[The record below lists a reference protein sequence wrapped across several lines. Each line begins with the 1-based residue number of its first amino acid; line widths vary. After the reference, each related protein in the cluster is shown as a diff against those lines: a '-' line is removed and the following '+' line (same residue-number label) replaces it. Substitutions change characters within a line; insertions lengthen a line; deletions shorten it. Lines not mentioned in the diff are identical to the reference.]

1 MKKKLLFLFMLIGIF
16 QLTWA
21 QERKIS
27 GKVTSAADGAALPG
41 VTVKIQGTTLATQTD
56 VSGNY
61 SLSAQPGQVLIFS
74 AVGYI
79 NASVTVGN
87 ASVINM
93 TLEESQS
100 QLNEVVV
107 VAYGTANK
115 GTYTGS
121 ASSLSGD
128 KIRDMPLPSF
138 EGALNGRMAGVQ
150 GTQSSGQAG
159 STPNI
164 RIRGIGSMNAS
175 NEPLYVVDGVPVISG
190 SGGQL
195 GDYILRSNNIMS
207 SINPGDIESITVL
220 KDAAASSLYGSRA
233 ANGVIVVT
241 TKKGK
246 TGKPSVNLKS
256 SVGFTPA
263 WATDNYEPASAQE
276 QVNMLYQIFHDFN
289 TSGGRDDAYASSNAI
304 TRLNGKFN
312 QHGYTFEATG
322 TGRMD
327 GVIIKG
333 MTNGV
338 ENREGKY
345 FDWDKALF
353 GTGTYNTNELSVQ
366 GGTEATKYFTSL
378 SYTTDQNRMRVN
390 KFDRI
395 GGRINIIQ
403 KAGRLLELGTNI
415 NITSNNLEGYNDTR
429 NTGANYFMQV
439 RNLLW
444 PLYWP
449 TDYKTGLPFTAR
461 YGSLAQNSLYYDNEW
476 ENTSNTLRLSA
487 VETLT
492 LHLMPGL
499 NFKSV
504 FSYDNSKVRDHIYY
518 SAVHWNAQTTRG
530 AVNEM
535 TTNYNKMLSSNT
547 LNYNKTFNTVHDF
560 SLLLGFEAEKNV
572 TDFMR
577 SSGTDMP
584 SSALHTVSTA
594 GTTNASAYSWG
605 YNMLSYFSRAEYS
618 FNQKYFASASL
629 RRDGSSRL
637 GPDTRWGNFWS
648 VAGSWRISKEEF
660 LADND
665 VISNLR
671 LRASYG
677 TNGTLPSDNFGWRS
691 LVGYNNKYMEQ
702 PGGGIITLADP
713 NLTWETSYS
722 SNLALEFGLFRDR
735 LSGSVE
741 YFNRDSK
748 DLLQDVPISTVT
760 GFSSTLKN
768 IGEINNKGIEIEL
781 NGDII
786 HKDGFRWSAG
796 VNATAMKSTV
806 TKLYG
811 GQDIIWND
819 PTGGDAR
826 SQFIYRE
833 GESTLAFY
841 GYEWAGV
848 DPENGKN
855 VWYVNDPENPSS
867 GDFQFNGR
875 AATYSYSKAFR
886 KIIGNGIP
894 KLYGGINT
902 DAEYKG
908 ISVGLNFMYKLGG
921 NLYDGAFKD
930 VADDGYYWE
939 RIRSEVYYEN
949 MWSPSN
955 PTGTMPKLDG
965 NDLTDPM
972 QNSTRQLHSA
982 SFIRLKNVTVAYR
995 VPKNALKAIKAEN
1008 CRLFFNGTNL
1018 WTASKFKI
1026 ADPEVNQYSTR
1037 GWETPYGK
1045 TYTFGIELGF

>member
-1 MKKKLLFLFMLIGIF
+1 MKKKLLFLFMLIGVF
-16 QLTWA
+16 QLAWG
-21 QERKIS
+21 QERTIS
-27 GKVTSAADGAALPG
+27 GKVTSAADGTSLPG
-41 VTVKIQGTTLATQTD
+41 VTVKVQGATTATQTD
-56 VSGNY
+56 ANGIY
-61 SLSAQPGQVLIFS
+61 SISAQAGNVLTFS
-74 AVGYI
+74 AVGYV
-79 NASVTVGN
+79 AGSATVGS
-87 ASVINM
+87 AAVINM
-93 TLEESQS
+93 VLEESQS
-100 QLNEVVV
+100 HLDEVVV

-121 ASSLSGD
+121 ASTLSTD
-128 KIRDMPLPSF
+128 KIKDIPLTSF

-150 GTQSSGQAG
+150 TSQSSGQAG
-159 STPNI
+159 SAVSI

-175 NEPLYVVDGVPVISG
+175 NEPLYVIDGVPVVSG
-190 SGGQL
+190 NSGQL
-195 GDYILRSNNIMS
+195 SDYIYRTNNVMG

-233 ANGVIVVT
+233 ANGVVVIT

-256 SVGFTPA
+256 SVAFTPS
-263 WATDNYEPASAQE
+263 WATDNYEAAGAQE
-276 QVNMLYQIFHDFN
+276 QVDMLYQVFHDFN
-289 TSGGRDDAYASSNAI
+289 TSSGRDAAFASSNAI

-327 GVIIKG
+327 GVTIKG
-333 MTNGV
+333 MTDGI

-353 GTGTYNTNELSVQ
+353 GTGTYNTNELSVS
-366 GGTEATKYFTSL
+366 GGTETTKYFTSL
-378 SYTTDQNRMRVN
+378 SYTSDQSRMRLN

-395 GGRINIIQ
+395 GGRINVTQ

-415 NITSNNLEGYNDTR
+415 NISSNNLEGYNDTR

-439 RNLLW
+439 KNMLW

-449 TDYKTGLPFTAR
+449 TSYKTGLPFTAR
-461 YGSLAQNSLYYDNEW
+461 YGSLGQNSLFYDNEW
-476 ENTSNTLRLSA
+476 ENTSKTLRISA
-487 VETLT
+487 VESIT

-499 NFKSV
+499 DFKSI
-504 FSYDNSKVRDHIYY
+504 FSYDNSKVKDHIYY
-518 SAVHWNAQTTRG
+518 SADHWNAQTTRG
-530 AVNEM
+530 AVHEM
-535 TTNYNKMLSSNT
+535 TTNYNKVLSSNT
-547 LNYNKTFNTVHDF
+547 LNFNKTFGTFHDL
-560 SLLLGFEAEKNV
+560 SLLLGFEAEKNE

-577 SSGTDMP
+577 SSGTDLP

-605 YNMLSYFSRAEYS
+605 YNMMSFFSRAEYS
-618 FNQKYFASASL
+618 FNQKYFASASF

-648 VAGSWRISKEEF
+648 VAGSWRISKEDF

-677 TNGTLPSDNFGWRS
+677 INGTLPSDNFGWRS

-702 PGGGIITLADP
+702 PGGGITTIADR

-722 SNLALEFGLFRDR
+722 TNLALEFGLFKNRI
-735 LSGSVE
+735 SGSVE

-748 DLLQDVPISTVT
+748 DLLQDVPISRVT

-768 IGEINNKGIEIEL
+768 IGEINNKGLEFEL
-781 NGDII
+781 NGDILS
-786 HKDGFRWSAG
+786 KNDFRWSAG
-796 VNATAMKSTV
+796 FNATAMKSTV

-848 DPENGKN
+848 DPENGRN
-855 VWYVNDPENPSS
+855 VWYVNDPENASA

-875 AATYSYSKAFR
+875 GATYAYSKANR
-886 KIIGNGIP
+886 KIIGNAIP
-894 KLYGGINT
+894 KIYGGINT

-908 ISVGLNFMYKLGG
+908 LSIGLNFMYKLGG

-939 RIRSEVYYEN
+939 RIRSEVYYEE
-949 MWSPSN
+949 MWTPDN
-955 PTGTMPKLDG
+955 TAGTQPKLDG

-972 QNSTRQLHSA
+972 QHSTRQLHSA
-982 SFIRLKNVTVAYR
+982 SFIRLKNITVGYR
-995 VPKNALKAIKAEN
+995 IPKNVLKAAGIEN

-1018 WTASKFKI
+1018 WTASKFRI
-1026 ADPEVNQYSTR
+1026 ADPEVNQYGTR